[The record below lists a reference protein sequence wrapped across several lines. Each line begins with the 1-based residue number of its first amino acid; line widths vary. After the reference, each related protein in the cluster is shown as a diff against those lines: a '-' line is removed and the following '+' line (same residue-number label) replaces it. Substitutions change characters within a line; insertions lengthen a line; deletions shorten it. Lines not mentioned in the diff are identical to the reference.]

1 MSATVLLS
9 GTLVDTALGG
19 RGRKEDLQSLQDYHM
34 GSESMTP
41 TTVCGAGV
49 RVSGGLSFLCPLLGA
64 QGILS
69 AWPACQN
76 WALPLGSSGFPQPI
90 NNVTK

>member
-19 RGRKEDLQSLQDYHM
+19 KGYLQSLQDYHM
-34 GSESMTP
+34 GSESRTP

-69 AWPACQN
+69 ARPDCQN
-76 WALPLGSSGFPQPI
+76 WALTPGVLRLPS
-90 NNVTK
+90 VH